1 MRLFS
6 HRQLV
11 LLTFVGIV
19 ALGLFLAQPA
29 TASTQ
34 ALPPAQPTPFL
45 TPTPGPD
52 GKIIYIVQPGDTLF
66 RIAAIADMTVEE
78 LAALNGMQVN
88 DLLPIGTTLFLGT
101 GGPVEPTLAAGF
113 EPTPTL
119 TPPSPTPE
127 FGMGEICVLLFL
139 DENGNARLEEGEEPL
154 PEGQVS
160 VADVSGA
167 LAGEY
172 TTNSD
177 PEGYCFVDLEMGD
190 YNVSAAVPPD
200 YNPTTVMNLPVR
212 LEPGDIKYV
221 QFGAQP
227 SSAFMEGTTGGGGDR
242 STLLGLLGVFLLL
255 AGGGLGY
262 LASRYGRRTSS
273 SLR

>member
-1 MRLFS
+1 MFAMGP
-6 HRQLV
+6 V
-11 LLTFVGIV
+11 L
-19 ALGLFLAQPA
+19 ARPA
-29 TASTQ
+29 IASTQ
-34 ALPPAQPTPFL
+34 VLPPAQPTPFL

-52 GKIIYIVQPGDTLF
+52 GKIVYVVQPGDTLF
-66 RIAAIADMTVEE
+66 RIAAIAGMTVEE

-101 GGPVEPTLAAGF
+101 GGPVEPTPPSGF

-119 TPPSPTPE
+119 VPPSPTPV
-127 FGMGEICVLLFL
+127 FGTGEICVLLFL
-139 DENGNARLEEGEEPL
+139 DENGNARFEEDEGPL

-160 VADVSGA
+160 VADVSGG
-167 LAGEY
+167 LAGEH

-177 PEGYCFVDLEMGD
+177 PEGYCFADLEMGD
-190 YNVSAAVPPD
+190 YNVSAAVPPNH
-200 YNPTTVMNLPVR
+200 NPTTVMNLPVR

-227 SSAFMEGTTGGGGDR
+227 SSAYREGTTGGSRDR

-273 SLR
+273 SLH